1 MKNVFLIASF
11 LICFASFAQGPRGNN
26 DRQPRPKM
34 ERPDFTPEQLAELH
48 TKKLT
53 LELDLDEKQQA
64 KVFDLELKAVKDRE
78 AHKTGMGPKEEMTDE
93 EKFEKRSAMLD
104 AQIEYK
110 STMRSILNKDQFEKW
125 EKTHKAR
132 GKKRQQEGRRGK
144 KHEKRQ

>member
-34 ERPDFTPEQLAELH
+34 ERPDFTPEQFAELQ

-53 LELDLDEKQQA
+53 LELNLDEKQQA
-64 KVFDLELKAVKDRE
+64 KVFDLELIATKNRE
-78 AHKTGMGPKEEMTDE
+78 AHKTEKGPREEMTDE
-93 EKFEKRSAMLD
+93 EKFERQSARLD

-110 STMRSILNKDQFEKW
+110 DAMKSILSKDQFEKW
-125 EKTHKAR
+125 EKSVQKK
-132 GKKRQQEGRRGK
+132 GKKRHQEARRGK